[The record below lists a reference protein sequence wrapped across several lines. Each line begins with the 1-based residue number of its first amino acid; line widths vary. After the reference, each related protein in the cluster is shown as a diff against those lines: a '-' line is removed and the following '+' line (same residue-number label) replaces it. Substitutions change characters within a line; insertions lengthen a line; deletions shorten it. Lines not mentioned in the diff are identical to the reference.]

1 MKEIIDNRELKAPPL
16 VERAIYLDDNIV
28 SIEFTIIGDLD
39 FNIEFK
45 KKYKNKKE
53 AIKSIEEFIKKSDLD
68 KEKDIDL
75 IYETQM
81 NKSKLLILNSII
93 NNTLSLPDHGDGYL
107 YLGDIEYIKE
117 LTKKLRTRLL

>member
-1 MKEIIDNRELKAPPL
+1 MKEIIDNRELKTLPL
-16 VERAIYLDDNIV
+16 VERTIYLDDNIA
-28 SIEFTIIGDLD
+28 SIEFSIIGDLD

-53 AIKSIEEFIKKSDLD
+53 AIKSIETFIKKSDLD
-68 KEKDIDL
+68 KEKGIDF

-81 NKSKLLILNSII
+81 KKSKLLILNSVI